1 MEKEAILRA
10 VLSGIPKVAAQIT
23 LAPFEERSAALDNA
37 ERSYVQIARDIGYA
51 QETARRWV
59 SAIMDRLRAKVEAN
73 NSALRPLL
81 KKLYEEVVRLTSS
94 SAQEFARTGE
104 EESGEKGSVI
114 EIHRW
119 PARKTIH

>member
-73 NSALRPLL
+73 DSALRH
-81 KKLYEEVVRLTSS
+81 Y
-94 SAQEFARTGE
+94 
-104 EESGEKGSVI
+104 
-114 EIHRW
+114 
-119 PARKTIH
+119 

>member
-1 MEKEAILRA
+1 
-10 VLSGIPKVAAQIT
+10 
-23 LAPFEERSAALDNA
+23 
-37 ERSYVQIARDIGYA
+37 
-51 QETARRWV
+51 
-59 SAIMDRLRAKVEAN
+59 MDRLRAKVEAN
-73 NSALRPLL
+73 DSALRPLL

-94 SAQEFARTGE
+94 SAREFARTGE